1 MAPPQHKAISAAVRD
16 QNPDLWISFEFAKAS
31 PHDRKENTNPLET
44 GSRLWEAMA
53 TTLKS
58 EQMAT
63 GGEENNVGFHV
74 PMLSKVPLDP
84 FTEPITSQTIT
95 LLQVAKNSQSLE
107 VAQAG

>member
-1 MAPPQHKAISAAVRD
+1 MAPPQLKAISSKSAAVGD
-16 QNPDLWISFEFAKAS
+16 QICESALNLQKRVGTTEK
-31 PHDRKENTNPLET
+31 TNPLET

-63 GGEENNVGFHV
+63 GGGENNVGFHV

-95 LLQVAKNSQSLE
+95 LLFQ
-107 VAQAG
+107 